1 MIGTYPDISGLEKT
15 IAANR
20 VTPRKMKGQTM
31 ADQLQ
36 TALAILRRKQ
46 VEARTGLSR
55 SAIYALMARNEFP
68 RPVRLTAKAVGWK
81 QDCVDAWINSRVEV
95 AA

>member
-1 MIGTYPDISGLEKT
+1 MSAE
-15 IAANR
+15 
-20 VTPRKMKGQTM
+20 
-31 ADQLQ
+31 LQ

-55 SAIYALMARNEFP
+55 SAIYALMSRNEFP
-68 RPVRLTAKAVGWK
+68 RPVRLTAKAVGWRS
-81 QDCVDAWINSRVEV
+81 DAVDGWVQSRVEV